1 MPLKEN
7 NNYYCPLRRQ
17 TKSANKRRITRD
29 IHYGSNTIVGIPR
42 ARPFKYLN
50 EPALTGCE
58 RSEPRNGTDPG
69 CSAGSDMIRTTS
81 TGRSAYN
88 LT

>member
-17 TKSANKRRITRD
+17 TNSANKRWITRV
-29 IHYGSNTIVGIPR
+29 IHCGSNSTVGIPR
-42 ARPFKYLN
+42 AQLSKYLN
-50 EPALTGCE
+50 EPILTDRE